1 MNISLD
7 FDDTYTRD
15 PALWNVFVQDAIAR
29 GHRVY
34 VVTMRSPEQ
43 SKEVYD
49 SIGQIVGESRCY
61 FTCMQSKRN
70 FMYAKGIPIHVWI
83 DDMPDAI
90 LRGIDNEVNDGKII
104 LP

>member
-15 PALWNVFVQDAIAR
+15 PALWDQFARSAIYAGHNV
-29 GHRVY
+29 Y
-34 VVTMRSPEQ
+34 LVTMRFPEQ
-43 SKEVYD
+43 GDEVYNT
-49 SIGQIVGESRCY
+49 IGKIIKRDNIH
-61 FTCMQSKRN
+61 FTCHQGKRA
-70 FMYAKGIPIHVWI
+70 FMWSKGIRIDVWI

-90 LRGIDNEVNDGKII
+90 VRGIEQVNDGKII

>member
-15 PALWNVFVQDAIAR
+15 PALWNLFIQDCLVR
-29 GHRVY
+29 GHQVY
-34 VVTMRSPEQ
+34 LVTMRTPEQ
-43 SKEVYD
+43 GAEVFQALAGR
-49 SIGQIVGESRCY
+49 IGESRIY
-61 FTCMQSKRN
+61 FTSMQSKRN
-70 FMYAKGIPIHVWI
+70 YMWKQGVKIDVWI

-90 LRGIDNEVNDGKII
+90 VRGIDTEVNDGRIY